1 MIDSTAVIITIEFL
15 ALIFIIAGMTFWL
28 DRKQGER
35 LDRVD
40 GEMQETRRD
49 VRALNSKVDGL
60 QSKVDRMQGTLDVLV
75 FGERGVPPP
84 VASERAETE
93 RRVEESVGD

>member
-15 ALIFIIAGMTFWL
+15 ALIFIIAGMIFWL
-28 DRKQGER
+28 DRKQSER
-35 LDRVD
+35 LDKVD
-40 GEMQETRRD
+40 GEMQEIRRD
-49 VRALNSKVDGL
+49 VRALN
-60 QSKVDRMQGTLDVLV
+60 SKVDRMQGTLDVLV